1 MLTPDLERA
10 LLHLPVQDRAH
21 LAQVLL
27 ESLDQLPEQEVRQLW
42 VEEAQRRAEE
52 IDQGKVQMVSGE
64 ELERQVQEL
73 FK

>member
-1 MLTPDLERA
+1 MLTPDLERT

-21 LAQVLL
+21 LAQALL

-42 VEEAQRRAEE
+42 AEEALRRATE
-52 IDQGKVQMVSGE
+52 IDQGKAQTISGE

>member
-1 MLTPDLERA
+1 MLSPGLEQA
-10 LLHLPVQDRAH
+10 LLHLPVHDRAH

-27 ESLDQLPEQEVRQLW
+27 ESLDQLPEQEVSKLW
-42 VEEAQRRAEE
+42 AEEARRRADE

-64 ELERQVQEL
+64 ELERQVQKL

>member
-42 VEEAQRRAEE
+42 LEEAQRRAEE
-52 IDQGKVQMVSGE
+52 IDLGKVQTISGE

-73 FK
+73 FR